1 MSVTMDRHLESLASA
16 ARRTGVS
23 VKTLRRR
30 IAAGELSAY
39 RSGRII
45 RVDASD
51 VDAMFVPIPT
61 IGTFGRAPGTRSSE
75 AHSGSADR

>member
-1 MSVTMDRHLESLASA
+1 MPITADRHLESLAMA

-39 RSGRII
+39 RSGRLI
-45 RVDASD
+45 RVEASD
-51 VDAMFVPIPT
+51 VDALFVQIPT
-61 IGTFGRAPGTRSSE
+61 FRSVRDVQPVRWSD
-75 AHSGSADR
+75 ARGSTA

>member
-1 MSVTMDRHLESLASA
+1 MAVTAERHLESLATA

-39 RSGRII
+39 RSGRLI
-45 RVDASD
+45 RVVASD
-51 VDAMFVPIPT
+51 VDALFVLIPT
-61 IGTFGRAPGTRSSE
+61 FRAVGEAPPTRWSAARRSS
-75 AHSGSADR
+75 A